1 MGGDPTM
8 KSVENWHFFFSSDEG
23 KLSED
28 VVDST

>member
-8 KSVENWHFFFSSDEG
+8 ESVENWHFFSSDEG
-23 KLSED
+23 NLSED